1 MAEYVYLYQ
10 NEANRF
16 RLADLQVPIVQHY
29 AMNPF
34 DNQGLPYARIRMDIP
49 NPTRDIFFMCNPI
62 MEPAYNAHFLA
73 TRDMTGNRN
82 TKPTNSQ
89 YPWWPDAIG
98 LYPDSPSPYMRP
110 AFQLSNS
117 EPISGYELD
126 YQGSLVRF
134 RTEAP
139 AFFRS
144 IVPSYEQR
152 KAPWVN
158 RYYYNFP
165 LGIQNGYTP
174 FSQPR
179 GEANLDKMT
188 NRDLILQ
195 FKKRNGGAARCMV
208 YVYAETYNMLR
219 VYGGRAGL
227 MFAF

>member
-1 MAEYVYLYQ
+1 M
-10 NEANRF
+10 
-16 RLADLQVPIVQHY
+16 
-29 AMNPF
+29 
-34 DNQGLPYARIRMDIP
+34 GLP
-49 NPTRDIFFMCNPI
+49 
-62 MEPAYNAHFLA
+62 
-73 TRDMTGNRN
+73 
-82 TKPTNSQ
+82 
-89 YPWWPDAIG
+89 IG
-98 LYPDSPSPYMRP
+98 SLVRP
-110 AFQLSNS
+110 AFSN
-117 EPISGYELD
+117 EAVYLFPHNPVDNTRFGNTLD

-139 AFFRS
+139 ALFRS

-152 KAPWVN
+152 KSPWVN
-158 RYYYNFP
+158 RYYYNIP
-165 LGIQNGYTP
+165 LGIQNGFTP

-195 FKKRNGGAARCMV
+195 FTKKNGSAARFIV